1 MHLSGKRRLE
11 GSFSSK
17 ETMRWR
23 GPVSTLDLE
32 IWRAM
37 QWLPGNHKVQVSI
50 ETIQYI
56 MLIKS
61 FHTWSRASLSSADCW
76 VPANTRSLLE
86 SCILKSLIYN
96 PRLCNISRVSI
107 LKREYKGVRTEK
119 GVTGNKIL
127 GEPLQHT
134 VSGCWILVH
143 IYQLTNWKGQNSKTS
158 GTFYESFYSTRLKL
172 PTYISL
178 VTDELD

>member
-107 LKREYKGVRTEK
+107 LKWEYKKCQDRERSYWKQNPWRATSTYGLRLLDFSTYLSANKLKRTK
-119 GVTGNKIL
+119 
-127 GEPLQHT
+127 
-134 VSGCWILVH
+134 
-143 IYQLTNWKGQNSKTS
+143 
-158 GTFYESFYSTRLKL
+158 F
-172 PTYISL
+172 
-178 VTDELD
+178 